1 MKCIQA
7 DYVKIFQCDGKICNS
22 RCCRD
27 WQVPVDADILKKFQ
41 ELDDADRA
49 EIFKNFVE
57 VEENFH
63 AIKLTPQNK
72 CSFLNADFL
81 CKIQKRH
88 GENFLPAI
96 CQTYPRVI
104 YKLDAEIFLQSMT
117 LTCPVAARLILLR
130 EDKIFFEVAE
140 NFSGRMIIDF
150 TKKISQSAEEFLNL
164 QFGAIKILQDRNF
177 SINQRLKKLCD
188 YFGVKNFS
196 AFDAERHAAA
206 LVEIFAEMYQAN
218 LDAQGKK
225 TLCRNYLSTYKNLL
239 AQMEQNF
246 SHILENYL
254 VNEFFMRCYPC
265 AFKGDELLNCK
276 IFVTAF
282 KVLQFALVLTTIA
295 NKNFTVGELI
305 KLVCAVNDTLDH
317 SKGGMNA
324 IINFAKSA
332 DDEIF
337 SALMIESLQELGI
350 RS

>member
-7 DYVKIFQCDGKICNS
+7 DYVKIFRCDGKICNS

-27 WQVPVDADILKKFQ
+27 WQVP
-41 ELDDADRA
+41 LDDDA
-49 EIFKNFVE
+49 IKNFSE
-57 VEENFH
+57 LEEDEREKIFSNFLQVDENSQ
-63 AIKLTPQNK
+63 AIKLTSKNK
-72 CSFLNADFL
+72 CSFLDEDFL

-104 YKLDAEIFLQSMT
+104 YKLDEEIFLQSMT

-130 EDKIFFEVAE
+130 EDKIFFEQAE

-150 TKKISQSAEEFLNL
+150 AKKISRSAEEFLNL
-164 QFGAIKILQDRNF
+164 QSSAIKILQDRNF
-177 SINQRLKKLCD
+177 SINHRLKKLCE
-188 YFGVKNFS
+188 YFGAKIFS
-196 AFDAERHAAA
+196 DFDEERHAAE
-206 LVEIFAEMYQAN
+206 LVEIFSEMYSAN
-218 LDAQGKK
+218 LNSQGKK
-225 TLCRNYLSTYKNLL
+225 TLCRNYLATYKNLL

-246 SHILENYL
+246 SYILENYL

-276 IFVTAF
+276 IFVTGF
-282 KVLQFALVLTTIA
+282 KVLQFALILTTIA

-317 SKGGMNA
+317 SKGGMDA
-324 IINFAKSA
+324 IKNFARNC
-332 DDEIF
+332 DDKNF
-337 SALMIESLQELGI
+337 SALMIES
-350 RS
+350 